1 MIRAQSLSKAYGSFL
16 AVRDLS
22 FEIRKGEVVGFL
34 GKNGA
39 GKTTTMR
46 MLAGSIAIGSGRA
59 EIGGLNVSE
68 EPKRVKSIV
77 GYLPESP
84 PLYPDM
90 TVLRYLNFCAR
101 MRDVQEVQS
110 SVHRVIQ
117 QTGLDAVQGRIIGN
131 LSKGYKQRVGIAQA
145 LVHTPSVLI
154 LDEPVSGLD
163 PTQRRDIR
171 NLLQELAAGETTV
184 LLSTHVLSEIEAI
197 CTRVLIID
205 EGQLVED
212 TTLEG
217 LAKQNKRVS
226 VTVSRPTPQLA
237 DELAAIEG
245 VLRVDAH
252 DNGSFDVVME
262 EDLREAIAAVVIPYG
277 LVELRAPQ
285 ALEEAFVR
293 ITEQG
298 ATEQGS

>member
-46 MLAGSIAIGSGRA
+46 MLAGSIAIGAGTA
-59 EIGGLNVSE
+59 EVGGMNVSTH
-68 EPKRVKSIV
+68 PKHVKSIV

-90 TVLRYLNFCAR
+90 TVSRYLHFCAR
-101 MRDVQEVQS
+101 MRDVRDVS
-110 SVHRVIQ
+110 TAVTRVIQ

-145 LVHTPSVLI
+145 LVHAPSVLI

-163 PTQRRDIR
+163 PAQRRDIR

-197 CTRVLIID
+197 CSRVLIID

-212 TTLEG
+212 TTLAG
-217 LAKQNKRVS
+217 LANQTKKVS
-226 VTVSRPTPQLA
+226 VTVTRPSRQLEEA
-237 DELAAIEG
+237 LAAIDG
-245 VLRVDAH
+245 VLRVDVQG
-252 DNGSFDVVME
+252 NGTYDVVMDK
-262 EDLREAIAAVVIPYG
+262 DLREAVAAVVIPYG

-293 ITEQG
+293 ITEQS
-298 ATEQGS
+298 T

>member
-46 MLAGSIAIGSGRA
+46 MLAGSIAIGSGMA
-59 EIGGLNVSE
+59 EIGGLNVSQ

-171 NLLQELAAGETTV
+171 NLLQELAAGDTTV

-298 ATEQGS
+298 S

>member
-1 MIRAQSLSKAYGSFL
+1 MIRAQSLSKAYGGFL

-46 MLAGSIAIGSGRA
+46 MLAGSIAIGAGMA
-59 EIGGLNVSE
+59 EIGGMNVSE
-68 EPKRVKSIV
+68 HPKKVKSMV

-90 TVLRYLNFCAR
+90 TVSRYLHFCAR
-101 MRDVQEVQS
+101 MRDVSDVS
-110 SVHRVIQ
+110 AAVARVIQ

-145 LVHTPSVLI
+145 LVHEPSVLI

-171 NLLQELAAGETTV
+171 NLLQELAEGDTTV

-197 CTRVLIID
+197 CSRVLIID

-212 TTLEG
+212 TTLAG
-217 LAKQNKRVS
+217 LATQTKK
-226 VTVSRPTPQLA
+226 VTVTVTRPAPELA
-237 DELAAIEG
+237 EALAAIEG
-245 VLRVDAH
+245 VLRVQAH
-252 DNGSFDVVME
+252 DNGSYDVVMDK
-262 EDLREAIAAVVIPYG
+262 DLREAIAAVVIPYG

-293 ITEQG
+293 ITEQD
-298 ATEQGS
+298 S

>member
-22 FEIRKGEVVGFL
+22 FEIQKGEVVGFL

-46 MLAGSIAIGSGRA
+46 MLAGSIAIGSGSA
-59 EIGGLNVSE
+59 EIGGMNVSV

-84 PLYPDM
+84 PLYPEM
-90 TVLRYLNFCAR
+90 TVFRYLNFCAR
-101 MRDVQEVQS
+101 MRDVGDVQDA
-110 SVHRVIQ
+110 VRRVIQ
-117 QTGLDAVQGRIIGN
+117 QTGLGEVEGRIIGN
-131 LSKGYKQRVGIAQA
+131 LSKGFKQRVGIAQA
-145 LVHTPSVLI
+145 LVHSPSVLI

-171 NLLQELAAGETTV
+171 NLLQALAAGETTV

-217 LAKQNKRVS
+217 LAKQTKRVT
-226 VTVSRPTPQLA
+226 VTVARPTDDLVEA
-237 DELAAIEG
+237 LTSIEG
-245 VLRVDAH
+245 VLRVDGVG
-252 DNGSFDVVME
+252 NGSFDVLME
-262 EDLREAIAAVVIPYG
+262 DDLREAIAAVVIPYG

-293 ITEQG
+293 ITEQK
-298 ATEQGS
+298 S